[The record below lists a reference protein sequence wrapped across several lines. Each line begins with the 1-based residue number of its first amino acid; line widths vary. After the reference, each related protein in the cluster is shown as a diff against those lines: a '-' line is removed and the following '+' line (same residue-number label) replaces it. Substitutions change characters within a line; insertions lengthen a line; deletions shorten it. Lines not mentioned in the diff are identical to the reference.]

1 MKLLTIDSNSIL
13 NRAFYGVRPLTNKD
27 GVFTNGIYGFFSIFH
42 KLASD
47 LQPDA
52 VAFAF
57 DLKAPTFRHKMYDGY
72 KASRKGMP
80 QELAMQLP
88 YLKDLI
94 RALGYTI
101 VELEGYEAD
110 DILGT
115 LSQCCA
121 EQGEQ
126 CFIATGDRDSL
137 QLIRENVTVILASS
151 RMGKAEY
158 IPYDPAAILEKYG
171 ITPTQLID
179 VKALMG
185 DTSDNIPGV
194 AGIGEKTALALIQQ
208 FSTLDGVYEH
218 LEDGGLRPAVK
229 TKLIAG
235 KEMAYLSRKL
245 AEIDRHV
252 PVSQIISDFIPREPD
267 KAKAYAIFSELEM
280 YTIAER
286 FGISAADEMKTAHE
300 KEAMTGQIRTLSVC
314 IDTDL
319 SVLLEAAKA
328 IQPLPVLF
336 QYDGEQITAFG
347 FATED
352 KLYLESGAA
361 HKKALELLDS
371 GISLMTHDCKQLY
384 RTAMKHQIEPGVV
397 VFDSALAAY
406 LLSPNST
413 EYTVEKL
420 EEQYAS
426 PAVKT
431 EGELPDEL
439 AVFAGQCAG
448 FAGLCSILE
457 KKIEENN
464 QKSLLSDIEI
474 PLSEV
479 LASMELLGFELDVEG
494 IKAFGVQLDEA
505 INTYQQAIWDSAGYE
520 FNINSPKQLG
530 EVLFGKLGL
539 PAKKKTKSGYST
551 NAEVLEGLRGYHP
564 IIEDILEYRKV
575 AKLKSTYVDGLLK
588 VVSDDGRV
596 RSCFNQTETRTGRI
610 SSTEPNMQNIP
621 VRTELGS
628 NLRKFFRAREGCVLV
643 DADYSQIELRVL
655 AAISGDQN
663 MIEAFREGEDIH
675 TNTASQVFGMPPEYV
690 TPLMRSRAKAV
701 NFGIVYGIGAFSLS
715 GDIGVSVAEADQY
728 IKNYLKTF
736 SGVQKYMDE
745 TKKLAAEQGYVTTLF
760 HRRRYLPELSASN
773 RVTRAFGE
781 RVAMN
786 TPIQG
791 TAADI
796 IKIAMVRVYQ
806 RLKKESLEARLLLQ
820 VHDEL
825 IVEAPE
831 TEADKV
837 MALLKEEM
845 EQAVNLAVPMQV
857 EAKTGKTWY
866 ESK

>member
-1 MKLLTIDSNSIL
+1 MKLLAIDSNSIL

-27 GVFTNGIYGFFSIFH
+27 GVFTHGIYGFFSIFH
-42 KLASD
+42 KLAEE
-47 LQPDA
+47 LKPDA

-72 KASRKGMP
+72 KAQRKGMP
-80 QELAMQLP
+80 PELAMQLP

-115 LSQCCA
+115 LSLRCA
-121 EQGEQ
+121 EKGQQ
-126 CFIATGDRDSL
+126 CYIATGDRDSL
-137 QLIRENVTVILASS
+137 QLVGENVTVILASS
-151 RMGKAEY
+151 KMGKAEY
-158 IPYDPAAILEKYG
+158 IPYDTDAIMEKYG
-171 ITPTQLID
+171 VTPKQLID

-218 LEDGGLRPAVK
+218 LEDGGLKPAAK
-229 TKLIAG
+229 NKLTAG
-235 KEMAYLSRKL
+235 KDMAYLSRKL
-245 AEIDRHV
+245 AEIDRHAPV
-252 PVSQIISDFIPREPD
+252 PCDPECFVPSEPD
-267 KAKAYAIFSELEM
+267 KGKAYAIFSELEM

-286 FGISAADEMKTAHE
+286 MGVSGADQMTLEAEPKQEEKKAALPVSVNNAAETLVAAAKSAESAA
-300 KEAMTGQIRTLSVC
+300 
-314 IDTDL
+314 
-319 SVLLEAAKA
+319 
-328 IQPLPVLF
+328 VLF
-336 QYDGEQITAFG
+336 QYDGEKVTAFG
-347 FATED
+347 FAADGT
-352 KLYLESGAA
+352 LYLESGETANE
-361 HKKALELLDS
+361 KALALLRC
-371 GISLMTHDCKQLY
+371 GVFLMTHDCKQLY
-384 RTAMKHQIEPGVV
+384 RTAMSSGIDSVKVD
-397 VFDSALAAY
+397 FDTALAAY

-413 EYTVEKL
+413 EYAVEKL
-420 EEQYAS
+420 EEQYGAERPELS
-426 PAVKT
+426 
-431 EGELPDEL
+431 GEIPEAL
-439 AVFAGQCAG
+439 AAFAGQCAG
-448 FAGLCSILE
+448 FAGLCAELK
-457 KKIEENN
+457 KKISENE
-464 QKSLLSDIEI
+464 QESLLRDIEI

-479 LASMELLGFELDVEG
+479 LASMELLGFELDIEG
-494 IKAFGVQLDEA
+494 IEAFGVQLDEA
-505 INTYQQAIWDSAGYE
+505 IETYQQEIWEYAGYN

-551 NAEVLEGLRGYHP
+551 NAEVLESLRGHHP
-564 IIEDILEYRKV
+564 IINAILEYRKV
-575 AKLKSTYVDGLLK
+575 AKLKSTYVEGLLK
-588 VVSDDGRV
+588 VVSPDGRV

-628 NLRKFFRAREGCVLV
+628 NLRKFFRAKEGCVLV

-655 AAISGDQN
+655 AAISGDEN
-663 MIEAFREGEDIH
+663 MITAFREGQDIH
-675 TNTASQVFGMPPEYV
+675 TNTASQVFGMPPEFV

-728 IKNYLKTF
+728 IKNYLKTY
-736 SGVQKYMDE
+736 SGVQNYMDS

-760 HRRRYLPELSASN
+760 HRRRYLPELASSN
-773 RVTRAFGE
+773 RITRAFGE

-806 RLKKESLEARLLLQ
+806 RLKQENLEARLLLQ

-831 TEADKV
+831 AEADKV

>member
-13 NRAFYGVRPLTNKD
+13 NRAYYGVRPLTNKD

-42 KLASD
+42 KLAED
-47 LQPDA
+47 LKPDA

-72 KASRKGMP
+72 KAQRKGMP

-101 VELEGYEAD
+101 IELEGYEAD

-115 LSQCCA
+115 LSLRCV
-121 EQGEQ
+121 EKGEQ
-126 CFIATGDRDSL
+126 CYIATGDRDSL
-137 QLIRENVTVILASS
+137 QLVGNHVTVILASS
-151 RMGKAEY
+151 KMGKAEY
-158 IPYDPAAILEKYG
+158 IPYDPAAIMEKYG
-171 ITPTQLID
+171 VAPAQLID

-194 AGIGEKTALALIQQ
+194 AGIGEKTALSLIQQ

-229 TKLIAG
+229 TKLSAG
-235 KEMAYLSRKL
+235 KDMAYLSRRL

-252 PVSQIISDFIPREPD
+252 PISQEMDAFIPKEPD
-267 KAKAYAIFSELEM
+267 KSRAYAIFSELEM

-286 FGISAADEMKTAHE
+286 FGISSAEEMKKAPAQVQ
-300 KEAMTGQIRTLSVC
+300 KANIPALQICLDADPAEL
-314 IDTDL
+314 IDAARL
-319 SVLLEAAKA
+319 AAPVPMLLR
-328 IQPLPVLF
+328 
-336 QYDGEQITAFG
+336 YDGERVTAFG
-347 FATED
+347 FAAGD
-352 KLYLESGAA
+352 KLYLEDGETAND
-361 HKKALELLDS
+361 KALALLRS
-371 GISLMTHDCKQLY
+371 GVSLMTHDCKQLY
-384 RTAMKHQIEPGVV
+384 RTAMTNDIEPGKVA
-397 VFDSALAAY
+397 FDTALAAY
-406 LLSPNST
+406 LLSPNAT

-420 EEQYAS
+420 EEQYGAPS
-426 PAVKT
+426 PAV
-431 EGELPDEL
+431 EGEVPEEL
-439 AVFAGQCAG
+439 RAFAVQCAG
-448 FAGLCSILE
+448 FPGLGDVL
-457 KKIEENN
+457 N
-464 QKSLLSDIEI
+464 QKIRENDQESLLSDIEI

-479 LASMELLGFELDVEG
+479 LASMELLGFELDIDG
-494 IKAFGVQLDEA
+494 IKAFGIQLDEA
-505 INTYQQAIWDSAGYE
+505 IQSYQQEVWDNAGYE

-539 PAKKKTKSGYST
+539 PARKKTKSGYST
-551 NAEVLEGLRGYHP
+551 NAEVLESLRGHHP
-564 IIEDILEYRKV
+564 IIEAILEYRKV

-588 VVSDDGRV
+588 VVSPDGRV
-596 RSCFNQTETRTGRI
+596 RSRFNQTETRTGRI

-628 NLRKFFRAREGCVLV
+628 NLRKFFRAKEGCVLV

-655 AAISGDQN
+655 AAISGDEN
-663 MIEAFREGEDIH
+663 MIKAFREGQDIH

-715 GDIGVSVAEADQY
+715 GDIGVSVAEADRY
-728 IKNYLKTF
+728 IKNYLSTY
-736 SGVQKYMDE
+736 SGVQRYMEE

-806 RLKKESLEARLLLQ
+806 RLKKEKLEARLLLQ

-825 IVEAPE
+825 IVEAPLA
-831 TEADKV
+831 EAERVK
-837 MALLKEEM
+837 ALLKEEM